1 MTFSRNIVYFI
12 LATIPVLF
20 AAVHAWIWPFYTAC
34 IFAAFLIL
42 LWQNRINTA
51 GMLDKIYFFP
61 LGLFYLVC
69 LVQCLPL
76 PSSILSFLSPFR
88 HGVLTQSCAIIDGSV
103 GWQSISYSPL
113 KSLAWW
119 TFLLG
124 LLLFFLIFRKTFTR
138 SRHLKLLIYILLG
151 LAALEAL
158 YGLFQ
163 ALIPTLGVLWIDYIQ
178 AYLGDARGT
187 YINRN
192 HFAGF
197 IEMILPLGL
206 GCILSLGNWKE
217 KLSLKTL
224 MSTDRPNFQFFL
236 TIGLAVMVLALLFS
250 KSRAGITGGVLG
262 FLTFVI
268 LVHSGS
274 KGIPR
279 SFWIITAVII
289 GMVTFY
295 SFRIGVDPV
304 LERFLRVNKDASR
317 FDYWRDCLVIV
328 KDHPFGTGLATFKQ
342 VFPVYNVSTISETT
356 PYYAHNDYLQLL
368 VETGWIGFLALV
380 GGFYIFLIRSFR
392 KVRHMSLHA
401 DPFRFFLTIG
411 ALSGLVSIAF
421 HSFFDFNLQ
430 MPANCVY
437 FVMLMGIVD
446 VCLWGEGGNVRRREG
461 KKVGRAEE
469 QKVGRAEEQKLR
481 GMEGKKVGR

>member
-1 MTFSRNIVYFI
+1 MTFSRNIVFFI
-12 LATIPVLF
+12 VATIPILF
-20 AAVHAWIWPFYTAC
+20 AAVQPWVWSFYTVC

-42 LWQNRINTA
+42 LWQNRINKTS
-51 GMLDKIYFFP
+51 MPDKICIFA

-69 LVQCLPL
+69 LGQCLPL

-88 HGVLTQSCAIIDGSV
+88 HEVLTQSIAIIDGSV
-103 GWQSISYSPL
+103 AWQSISYSSL
-113 KSLAWW
+113 RSLAWW
-119 TFLLG
+119 TFLLS
-124 LLLFFLIFRKTFTR
+124 LLLFFLVFRECC
-138 SRHLKLLIYILLG
+138 SSHRHMKLLIYILLG
-151 LAALEAL
+151 LAVVEAL
-158 YGLFQ
+158 YGLIQ
-163 ALIPTLGVLWIDYIQ
+163 ALVPTLGVLWIDYIQ

-197 IEMILPLGL
+197 MEMILPLGL
-206 GCILSLGNWKE
+206 GYTLALGNWQE

-236 TIGLAVMVLALLFS
+236 TIGLAVMLLALLFS
-250 KSRAGITGGVLG
+250 KSRAGITGWAVG
-262 FLTFVI
+262 FLAFVL
-268 LVHSGS
+268 LVHSGN
-274 KGIPR
+274 KGLPW
-279 SFWIITAVII
+279 SFWVITSAII
-289 GMVTFY
+289 GMVSFY
-295 SFRIGVDPV
+295 SLKIGVDPI
-304 LERFLRVNKDASR
+304 LERFLRVGKDASR
-317 FDYWRDCLVIV
+317 LDYWRDSLVIV

-368 VETGWIGFLALV
+368 VEAGWIGFVALV
-380 GGFYIFLIRSFR
+380 SGFYIFLISSFR
-392 KVRHMSLHA
+392 KVRHMSLQN

-437 FVMLMGIVD
+437 FVMLIGIVD
-446 VCLWGEGGNVRRREG
+446 VCLWQGGEGEG
-461 KKVGRAEE
+461 KKVGRWDGERDGRWE
-469 QKVGRAEEQKLR
+469 GEKVGR
-481 GMEGKKVGR
+481 